1 MATDANNN
9 QDPALHTSNGEG
21 RNNEPKVEFTP
32 EQQAKLQEIIDRAV
46 GRNVA
51 KVKEEYATQM
61 SALETQLAEA
71 RDAAK
76 SARTPAAKTEA
87 NDEVAQLRAQI
98 EEMKSAGR
106 SNASEAERWKSE
118 AQKAQEQVR
127 AAQDAALEIRKENAI
142 ANAAQ
147 KVGFVDVDD
156 VVALTSKN
164 IAWDPELGR
173 FTVVN
178 KDGQARMNAA
188 YEPMTLDE
196 FYADYAAKKKHL
208 VRTDVLFGTGSSESS
223 RAGLSRDGKVSVTD
237 IFGKN
242 SDAGKA
248 NRLAKEN
255 PGEYRRLREIARAQ
269 KLI

>member
-1 MATDANNN
+1 MATEPI

-21 RNNEPKVEFTP
+21 RNSEQKVEFTP
-32 EQQAKLQEIIDRAV
+32 EQQAKLQEIIDKAV

-51 KVKEEYATQM
+51 KVREEYTSQK
-61 SALETQLAEA
+61 SALEAQLAEA
-71 RDAAK
+71 REAAK
-76 SARTPAAKTEA
+76 AAKTPAAKVDA

-98 EEMKSAGR
+98 DEMKSAGR

-118 AQKAQEQVR
+118 AQKMQEQVR

-164 IAWDPELGR
+164 IAWDADLSK
-173 FTVVN
+173 FIVVS

-188 YEPMTLDE
+188 FEPMSLDE

-208 VRTDVLFGTGSSESS
+208 VRTDVLFGTGSTESS

-237 IFGKN
+237 VFGKN

-255 PGEYRRLREIARAQ
+255 PAEYRRLKEIARAQ

>member
-1 MATDANNN
+1 MATEPI

-32 EQQAKLQEIIDRAV
+32 EQQAKLQEIIDKAV

-51 KVKEEYATQM
+51 KVREEYAAQKT
-61 SALETQLAEA
+61 ALETQLAEA
-71 RDAAK
+71 REAAK
-76 SARTPAAKTEA
+76 AAKTPAAKADA
-87 NDEVAQLRAQI
+87 NDEVELLRAQI

-106 SNASEAERWKSE
+106 TNMNEAERWKSE
-118 AQKAQEQVR
+118 AQKTQERLR
-127 AAQDAALEIRKENAI
+127 AAEDAAVQIRKENAI

-147 KVGFVDVDD
+147 RVGFVDVDD

-164 IAWDPELGR
+164 ISWDAELGT

-178 KDGQARMNAA
+178 EKGQARMNAA

-223 RAGLSRDGKVSVTD
+223 RAGLSGNGKVSVTD
-237 IFGKN
+237 IFGKK
-242 SDAGKA
+242 SDAVKA
-248 NRLAKEN
+248 NRLAKDN
-255 PGEYRRLREIARAQ
+255 PAEYRRLKEVARAQ
-269 KLI
+269 GLI